1 MYTAERTLVGE
12 IHEVGQDTQL
22 SARNNLMNGWDSLL
36 ELFEATLSKGR
47 RAGESDDE
55 EGMQLVAREIA
66 LLSRQAAQVAEH
78 IDFYQKFRRR
88 LSRSRMLARI
98 SEAAH
103 ASLQLP
109 EVLDRIVRATKELME
124 ARVCAIHLVEE
135 DEITFGAAVGYSDPA
150 LCELGIE
157 RSAPVER
164 AIRAQRSYR
173 IADLWAEPELPPE
186 TFRMVRAEKLRSFL
200 GAPVIS
206 SGNTVQQKGV
216 SLGNTVQQKGVSLG
230 NTVQQKGVSLGN
242 TGPKKGGAL
251 GNTGPKKGGAFGN
264 TLAILSVYGAEPDQF
279 SSDEEE
285 LLGTVARQTAH
296 AIRNAQRYAA
306 VETQSQKWEQQ
317 LQARTEEVEA
327 ARKQSNAQLEEL
339 GNIRDELSDAKKM
352 AAVGKLAAGLAHEI
366 NNPLGIIKNY
376 LRLISDEV
384 DQEGPVQEFLDVVDN
399 EIGRVARTVRE
410 LLDLSRPV
418 ERRLEPANLNEVVE
432 ELVAITQRSLLEK
445 KIEVLTELEEA
456 LPPVLASQDGLKRVF
471 LNLIKNAEH
480 AMPEGGT
487 LAIKT
492 KMNGKGIQAIFS
504 DTGQGIPPEDLAHIF
519 DPFFSTKL
527 EGDGLGLAVSH
538 QMMER
543 FGGKILVESAPGE
556 GATFTVWFP
565 LRPIQLSLKGTQE

>member
-1 MYTAERTLVGE
+1 
-12 IHEVGQDTQL
+12 
-22 SARNNLMNGWDSLL
+22 MNGWDSLL

-200 GAPVIS
+200 GAPVI
-206 SGNTVQQKGV
+206 
-216 SLGNTVQQKGVSLG
+216 SLG

-480 AMPEGGT
+480 AMPEVGT

>member
-66 LLSRQAAQVAEH
+66 LLSRQAAQVTEH

-164 AIRAQRSYR
+164 AVRAQRSYR

-200 GAPVIS
+200 GAPMI
-206 SGNTVQQKGV
+206 
-216 SLGNTVQQKGVSLG
+216 SLGNTVQQKGVSVG
-230 NTVQQKGVSLGN
+230 NTVQQKSVSV
-242 TGPKKGGAL
+242 

-306 VETQSQKWEQQ
+306 VETQSRKWEQR

-327 ARKQSNAQLEEL
+327 AREQSNAQLEEL

-384 DQEGPVQEFLDVVDN
+384 NPEGPIPEFLEVVNN
-399 EIGRVARTVRE
+399 EVGRVARTVRE

-418 ERRLEPANLNEVVE
+418 ERRLEPTDLNQVVK
-432 ELVAITQRSLLEK
+432 ELVAITRSSLLEK
-445 KIEVLTELEEA
+445 KIEVTTELEET
-456 LPPVLASQDGLKRVF
+456 LPPVLASEDGLKRVF

-487 LAIKT
+487 LAIRT
-492 KMNGKGIQAIFS
+492 EMNGKGIQTIFS
-504 DTGQGIPPEDLAHIF
+504 DSGQGISPKDLAHIF

-543 FGGKILVESAPGE
+543 FGGKIVVESAPGE